1 MTTTVHLPPT
11 QGASTD
17 ALIGRPLDL
26 TRPRRRL
33 GDYLIDAQLLTPE
46 QLDDAL
52 RRQKKWHSRLGDV
65 VLASRLMSALQF
77 YTVLAHHY
85 ELNFVNLMEHH
96 PEEALFET
104 EHIQDYLRHLVL
116 PWRMQGDHVV
126 LAVANPDQDTVD
138 WAHDRYGDN
147 VLFVGTGKFDII
159 WTLQEIGDE
168 QLTDHALG
176 ALANLKPEQS
186 ARTVITK
193 GQIVALCLMLLVVII
208 GMVLAPSK
216 TLMVLGILMSLVFL
230 ISFGLKFLLAWQGS
244 RHRID
249 VKVTD
254 EDVAALS
261 DKELPIYTI
270 LVPMYKEPE
279 VLPILVN
286 ALRNLDY
293 PQSRLDI
300 KLVLEADDTETI
312 DAAKAMG
319 LESTFEII
327 RVPPSMPRT
336 KPKACN
342 YALQFARGELLTIYD
357 AEDKPE
363 PDQLK
368 RVIAAFRKSSN
379 DVACIQARLNYYNS
393 DENWLTRMFTLEYT
407 LWFDFYLPAL
417 EYLRIPIPLGGTS
430 NHFLID
436 VLRNVQ
442 AWDPYNVTEDADLG
456 VRLTQLDWRV
466 GVVNSTTFEEA
477 NVSVTNWI
485 RQRSRWL
492 KGYMQTYL
500 VHMRNPIKFYRMTG
514 GTGFWGFQFFVGGTV
529 LTPLLVP
536 FTLIPYVVWLCT
548 RTTMFDDLF
557 PPFVMYTNLFTLLIG
572 NGFFIYL
579 TLLASFKRRY
589 YRLAPY
595 ALTVPAYWLLQTIAA
610 FKGLWQLISKPFYWE
625 KTTHGISKQ
634 TKIEREA
641 ALDSQT
647 PPTP

>member
-1 MTTTVHLPPT
+1 MTTEHTPPP
-11 QGASTD
+11 QAAPAD
-17 ALIGRPLDL
+17 ALTGHPLDL
-26 TRPRRRL
+26 TRQRRRL
-33 GDYLIDAQLLTPE
+33 GDYLIDANLLTQE
-46 QLDDAL
+46 QLQDVLA
-52 RRQKKWHSRLGDV
+52 RQQKWHSRLGDV
-65 VLASRLMSALQF
+65 ILASRLMSALQF
-77 YTVLAHHY
+77 YTELAHHY

-96 PEEALFET
+96 PDETLFEA

-116 PWRMQGDHVV
+116 PWRRQGDALV
-126 LAVANPDQDTVD
+126 LAVADPDQDALD
-138 WAHDRYGDN
+138 WVHDHYGDN

-193 GQIVALCLMLLVVII
+193 GQIVALCLMVLVIII
-208 GMVLAPSK
+208 GMVIAPSK
-216 TLMVLGILMSLVFL
+216 TLMILGILMSLIFL

-300 KLVLEADDTETI
+300 KLVLEADDTDTI
-312 DAAKAMG
+312 DAAKQMG

-368 RVIAAFRKSSN
+368 RVIAAFRKSPN
-379 DVACIQARLNYYNS
+379 NVACIQARLNYYNA

-417 EYLRIPIPLGGTS
+417 EHLRIPIPLGGTS

-436 VLRNVQ
+436 VLREVQ

-456 VRLTQLDWRV
+456 VRLTQLDWRG

-477 NVSVTNWI
+477 NVRVTNWI

-514 GTGFWGFQFFVGGTV
+514 GPGFWGFQFFVGGTV

-634 TKIEREA
+634 TEIEREA
-641 ALDSQT
+641 ALDNQT
-647 PPTP
+647 PRTP

>member
-1 MTTTVHLPPT
+1 MTTLHTPT
-11 QGASTD
+11 LEDIQAD
-17 ALIGRPLDL
+17 ALAGRTLDL
-26 TRPRRRL
+26 HRPRKRL
-33 GDYLIDAQLLTPE
+33 GEYLIDAKLLTPP
-46 QLDDAL
+46 QLDEVL
-52 RRQKKWHSRLGDV
+52 NRQRQWHSRLGDII
-65 VLASRLMSALQF
+65 LASRLMSALQF
-77 YTVLAHHY
+77 YMVLSHHY
-85 ELNFVNLMEHH
+85 GLNFVNLQEHH
-96 PEEALFET
+96 PDAMLFNPL
-104 EHIQDYLRHLVL
+104 HIQDYLSHLVL
-116 PWRMQGDHVV
+116 PWRMQDGYVV
-126 LAVANPDQDTVD
+126 LATADPTQAMLD
-138 WAHDRYGDN
+138 WAHGLYGDK
-147 VLFVGTGKFDII
+147 VRFVGTGKFDII

-168 QLTDHALG
+168 ELTDRALA

-193 GQIVALCLMLLVVII
+193 SQIIALCLMVLVII
-208 GMVLAPSK
+208 IGLVLAPTT
-216 TLMVLGILMSLVFL
+216 TLMILGILMSLVFL
-230 ISFGLKFLLAWQGS
+230 ISFGLKFLLAWHGS

-300 KLVLEADDTETI
+300 KLVLEADDIETI
-312 DAAKAMG
+312 DAAKHMG
-319 LESTFEII
+319 LESIFEII

-368 RVIAAFRKSSN
+368 RVIAAFRKSPN
-379 DVACIQARLNYYNS
+379 NVACIQARLNYYNA

-436 VLRNVQ
+436 VLRDVQ

-477 NVSVTNWI
+477 NVSILNWI

-500 VHMRNPIKFYRMTG
+500 VHMRNPIKFYKMTG
-514 GTGFWGFQFFVGGTV
+514 GPGFWGFQFFVGGTV

-548 RTTMFDDLF
+548 RTTMLDELF
-557 PPFVMYTNLFTLLIG
+557 PPFVMYMNLFTLLIG

-595 ALTVPAYWLLQTIAA
+595 ALTVPAYWILQTIAA

-634 TKIEREA
+634 TEIEREA

-647 PPTP
+647 PRTP

>member
-1 MTTTVHLPPT
+1 MTDHMPPPHT
-11 QGASTD
+11 ATPD
-17 ALIGRPLDL
+17 ALTGRPLEL
-26 TRPRRRL
+26 NKPRRRL
-33 GDYLIDAQLLTPE
+33 GDYLIEARLLTPE
-46 QLDDAL
+46 QLDDVL
-52 RRQKKWHSRLGDV
+52 TRQNKWHSRLGDI
-65 VLASRLMSALQF
+65 VLASRYMSALQF

-85 ELNFVNLMEHH
+85 ELNFVNLLEHR
-96 PEEALFET
+96 PDDALFEPD
-104 EHIQDYLRHLVL
+104 HIQQYLRHLVL
-116 PWRMQGDHVV
+116 PWRKQGDYTV
-126 LAVANPDQDTVD
+126 LAVADPDQEALD
-138 WAHDRYGDN
+138 WVQQHYGDN

-193 GQIVALCLMLLVVII
+193 RQVLVLCLMVLVII
-208 GMVLAPSK
+208 VGLVLAPSK
-216 TLMVLGILMSLVFL
+216 TLMILGILMSLVFL
-230 ISFGLKFLLAWQGS
+230 ISFGLKLLLAWQGS

-254 EDVAALS
+254 EDVAAIS

-312 DAAKAMG
+312 DAAKHMG

-327 RVPPSMPRT
+327 RVPPSLPRT

-368 RVIAAFRKSSN
+368 RVIAAFRKSPN
-379 DVACIQARLNYYNS
+379 NVACIQARLNYYNA

-417 EYLRIPIPLGGTS
+417 EHLRIPIPLGGTS

-436 VLRNVQ
+436 VLRDVQ

-477 NVSVTNWI
+477 NVSVVNWI

-514 GTGFWGFQFFVGGTV
+514 GPGFWGFQFFVGGTV

-548 RTTMFDDLF
+548 RSTMFDDLF

-595 ALTVPAYWLLQTIAA
+595 ALTVPFYWLLQTIAA

-634 TKIEREA
+634 TEIEREA

-647 PPTP
+647 PRPR